1 MNITNKLN
9 LAKESTWLKDAI
21 GEEESAAAKYIAQV
35 AVIIQLKRKAMGYTQ
50 NDLATRLGVSQ
61 AMVSRWENG
70 EENITLATL
79 VKIAS
84 ALEIPLYNPLENR
97 AFDSVAVVGR

>member
-1 MNITNKLN
+1 MNISKKIN
-9 LAKESTWLKDAI
+9 ASTENSWLSDTLTQ
-21 GEEESAAAKYIAQV
+21 EECATAKYIAQV
-35 AVIIQLKRKAMGYTQ
+35 AVIIQRQRKTKGYTQ
-50 NDLATRLGVSQ
+50 MDLAQKLGVSQ

-84 ALEIPLYNPLENR
+84 ALDIELYNPLEKR
-97 AFDSVAVVGR
+97 AV